1 MPTPMPLAGV
11 RVLDLT
17 HHAAGPFCTRL
28 LGDYGADVI
37 KVEPPGGDIAR
48 TLPPFYGDEPG
59 PERSGLF
66 MFLNTN
72 KRSVVLDLKTEAGRA
87 QLLELTRDADA
98 LVENFSPGT
107 LERLGLGYEVL
118 HAANPRLVV
127 TSISNFGQDGP
138 YRDYHGMDLTLYGLG
153 GVMFASGERDHEPLK
168 LAGRQTSYYSGMVA
182 ALATAVALHAAA
194 QRGEGEHVD
203 VSIFETATHSID
215 LRLARLMYYQYNG
228 RYSSRPALASA
239 VGSGTYPCADGW
251 FMLGAGPARLDDVL
265 RMIERAELLE
275 TPEWATLAAR
285 VQPER
290 VDEFAALLLPWML
303 THTKSDILQACMQH
317 GVLGAPINTIADLL
331 DDPNFV
337 ERRFFQQ
344 IDHPVTGPLTYPG
357 YHFTLHRPGE
367 PMPTR
372 RRAPLLGEH
381 TAEVLR
387 SAGAAPDRA
396 LRTSGAAPAR
406 APDARR
412 EPAQARAGLP
422 LEGLRILDFTVVL
435 AGPYATMQLADWGA
449 EVIRIESLQHFA
461 PSTRGQLA
469 RPPRELA
476 LALANGTS
484 GLGYPDDDPGEH
496 PWNRASHFNHHGRG
510 KRSMTVDL
518 SRPEGRSVFERLV
531 AQADGLIENNLP
543 PNIEKQG
550 ITWERLSQINQRLI
564 MVRVPGFGVTGP
576 YRTLRSMGHFMEA
589 VAGHPAIRTYPD
601 LSLEYIPLGVPS
613 DAASGI
619 GGAFAFMMGLRYREQ
634 TGHGLL
640 IEQATAENFVPLIGE
655 FVMDYGMNG
664 RLWSQMGNDHF
675 WLAPH
680 NVYRCKGD
688 DRWVTF
694 AARDEAEWRAL
705 CAIMRRSDLLDD
717 ARFADMASRHAN
729 RRALDA
735 CIGKWTAERDRYWV
749 MHRLQQAG
757 IPAGVV
763 MNEADVYND
772 VQHAARGFWQRIEHP
787 ETGVQ
792 WHVGRAWRAS
802 GTPQVL
808 PRHAPLL
815 GQDNEY
821 VYRELLGFST
831 AEYDR
836 FVAERHIGTAYEPSV
851 Q

>member
-1 MPTPMPLAGV
+1 MPTPMPLDGV
-11 RVLDLT
+11 RVIDLT

-28 LGDYGADVI
+28 LADYGADVI
-37 KVEPPGGDIAR
+37 KVEPPGGDLAR
-48 TLPPFYGDEPG
+48 GLPPFYRDEPG

-72 KRSVVLDLKTEAGRA
+72 KRSIVLDLKTDAGRA
-87 QLLELTRDADA
+87 QLLELVRGADA

-107 LERLGLGYEVL
+107 LERLHLDYDVL

-138 YRDYHGMDLTLYGLG
+138 YRDYQGLDLTLYAMG
-153 GVMFASGERDHEPLK
+153 GVMFASGEREHEPLK
-168 LAGRQTSYYSGMVA
+168 LAGRQTSYYTGMVA
-182 ALATAVALHAAA
+182 ALATAVALHAAE
-194 QRGEGEHVD
+194 QRGEGEHLD

-265 RMIERAELLE
+265 RMIERADLLD

-290 VDEFAALLLPWML
+290 IDEFAALLIPWML
-303 THTKSDILQACMQH
+303 THDKTEILAACMEH
-317 GVLGAPINTIADLL
+317 GVLGAPVNTVADVLQ
-331 DDPNFV
+331 DPNFV
-337 ERRFFQQ
+337 ARHFFQQ

-357 YHFTLHRPGE
+357 YHFTLHRPDE
-367 PMPTR
+367 PMPQR

-381 TAEVLR
+381 TAEVL
-387 SAGAAPDRA
+387 AELPAPPR
-396 LRTSGAAPAR
+396 APAR
-406 APDARR
+406 
-412 EPAQARAGLP
+412 EPARPRARLP

-435 AGPYATMQLADWGA
+435 AGPYSTMQLADWGA
-449 EVIRIESLQHFA
+449 EVIRVESLQHFA
-461 PSTRGQLA
+461 PSTRGQVA

-476 LALANGTS
+476 VALANGTS

-496 PWNRASHFNHHGRG
+496 PWNRASHFNHHAHG

-518 SRPEGRSVFERLV
+518 SRPEGRAAFERLV
-531 AQADGLIENNLP
+531 ALSDGLIENNLP

-550 ITWERLSQINQRLI
+550 ITWERLSQINPRLI
-564 MVRVPGFGVTGP
+564 MVRVPGFGLTGP

-619 GGAFAFMMGLRYREQ
+619 GAAFAFMMGLRYRAQ
-634 TGHGLL
+634 TGQGLL

-655 FVMDYGMNG
+655 FIMDYSMNG

-688 DRWVTF
+688 DRWVTL
-694 AARDEAEWRAL
+694 AVRDEAQWREL
-705 CAIMRRSDLLDD
+705 CAIMRRDDLLTDP
-717 ARFADMASRHAN
+717 RFADAASRYAH

-735 CIGKWTAERDRYWV
+735 CIGEWTAERDPYWV
-749 MHRLQQAG
+749 MQRLQRAG
-757 IPAGVV
+757 IAAGVV

-772 VQHAARGFWQRIEHP
+772 LQHAARGFWQPIAHP
-787 ETGVQ
+787 ETGTQ
-792 WHVGRAWRAS
+792 LHVGRAWRAS
-802 GTPQVL
+802 GTPHPP

-815 GQDNEY
+815 GEDNAY
-821 VYRELLGFST
+821 VYRELLGFSPE
-831 AEYDR
+831 EYDR
-836 FVAERHIGTAYEPSV
+836 FVELRHIGTEYEPSV